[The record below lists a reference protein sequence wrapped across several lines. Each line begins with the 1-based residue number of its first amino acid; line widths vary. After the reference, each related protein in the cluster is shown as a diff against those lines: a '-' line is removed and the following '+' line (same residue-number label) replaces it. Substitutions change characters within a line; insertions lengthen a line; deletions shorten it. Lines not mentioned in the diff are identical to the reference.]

1 MSKMI
6 YVIRESPNCLI
17 AGKHFYFTGTTHL
30 EHRLRKMI
38 KLKKETKSKKNT
50 NKNLICKTKMFET
63 QIFSVNC
70 FIPLRERTAMKT
82 GFSPVVA
89 AVPGSSSA

>member
-17 AGKHFYFTGTTHL
+17 AGKYFYFTGTTHL

-38 KLKKETKSKKNT
+38 KLKKKRKVRKILTKISFVKLKCLKHRYSRLNV
-50 NKNLICKTKMFET
+50 LF
-63 QIFSVNC
+63 
-70 FIPLRERTAMKT
+70 P
-82 GFSPVVA
+82 
-89 AVPGSSSA
+89 

>member
-38 KLKKETKSKKNT
+38 KLKKKNKK
-50 NKNLICKTKMFET
+50 
-63 QIFSVNC
+63 
-70 FIPLRERTAMKT
+70 
-82 GFSPVVA
+82 
-89 AVPGSSSA
+89 